1 MTENWIYNEQ
11 HDRLTLGDNDVSITI
26 PEQQLRDYA
35 RMVVESRPISLPAG
49 FFMPTGWTTTD
60 CPNRVTVRLSRYSAK
75 VRSIENAA
83 ENIEW
88 RAV

>member
-11 HDRLTLGDNDVSITI
+11 HDRLTLGDNDISMAV
-26 PEQQLRDYA
+26 PQCQLRDYA
-35 RMVVESRPISLPAG
+35 RMATENRPVSLPTG
-49 FFMPTGWTTTD
+49 FYIPTGWTATD